1 MHLYCYQQQ
10 HVASAATLIAHQK
23 YLPAPHLISDLMT
36 MAGFYRE
43 KDQLCVD
50 GLRLD
55 AIADQFGTPLYVY
68 SAAAITANYHAMTAI
83 FSSKNRRIHYA
94 MKANSNLAV
103 LRLMQKLGAGV
114 DIVSMGEFARA
125 IAAGFTPEQMVFSGV
140 GKTPDELRAAIS
152 AKIGQINAES
162 QAEIDTIIALARAS
176 GDQPAVALRINPDIQ
191 AGGHAKISTGSSDTK
206 FGIPGHLARD
216 IYIHMAE
223 SGVIRPAGLAV
234 HIGSQIMDCTG
245 FIAAWQYMRQCA
257 DDLAKD
263 GYSVPCLDLG
273 GGIGVDY
280 MTGQTADL
288 LAFGDA
294 VNQVF
299 GQSDYHLAS
308 EPGRSMVA
316 EAGCL
321 ITQVI
326 NVKTNEDKRF
336 VVVDG
341 AMNDLIRPTLYEAHH
356 RIEPLAVHPSQPSHD
371 LPADIVGPV
380 CETGDYLGL
389 GRDLPAL
396 AANDLLAVMSA
407 GAYGAVMRS
416 NYNTRPMAA
425 EVMVIDGTAHRISKP
440 QQISELLAMDIIPA
454 SLDTI

>member
-10 HVASAATLIAHQK
+10 HVASAATLIAPLK

-43 KDQLCVD
+43 NDQLCVD

-55 AIADQFGTPLYVY
+55 DIADQFGTPLYVY
-68 SAAAITANYHAMTAI
+68 SAAAITTNYHAMTAV
-83 FSSKNRRIHYA
+83 FSGKNRRIHYA

-103 LRLMQKLGAGV
+103 LRLMQNLGAGV

-125 IAAGFTPEQMVFSGV
+125 IAAGFAPEQMVFSGV

-162 QAEIDTIIALARAS
+162 QAEIDTIIALAKAS
-176 GDQPAVALRINPDIQ
+176 GEQPAVALRINPDIQ

-257 DDLAKD
+257 DDLVND

-299 GQSDYHLAS
+299 GQSDYHLAI

-336 VVVDG
+336 VVVNG

-356 RIEPLAVHPSQPSHD
+356 RIEPLAVHPSHD
-371 LPADIVGPV
+371 LPADIA
-380 CETGDYLGL
+380 D
-389 GRDLPAL
+389 
-396 AANDLLAVMSA
+396 
-407 GAYGAVMRS
+407 
-416 NYNTRPMAA
+416 
-425 EVMVIDGTAHRISKP
+425 
-440 QQISELLAMDIIPA
+440 
-454 SLDTI
+454 

>member
-1 MHLYCYQQQ
+1 
-10 HVASAATLIAHQK
+10 
-23 YLPAPHLISDLMT
+23 
-36 MAGFYRE
+36 
-43 KDQLCVD
+43 
-50 GLRLD
+50 
-55 AIADQFGTPLYVY
+55 
-68 SAAAITANYHAMTAI
+68 
-83 FSSKNRRIHYA
+83 
-94 MKANSNLAV
+94 
-103 LRLMQKLGAGV
+103 
-114 DIVSMGEFARA
+114 MGEFARA

-140 GKTPDELRAAIS
+140 GKTPDELQAAIS

-162 QAEIDTIIALARAS
+162 QAEIDTIIALAKAS
-176 GDQPAVALRINPDIQ
+176 GEQPAVALRINPDIQ

-257 DDLAKD
+257 DDLVND

-280 MTGQTADL
+280 ITGQTADL

-299 GQSDYHLAS
+299 GQSDYHLAI

-356 RIEPLAVHPSQPSHD
+356 RIEPLAVHPSHD

-396 AANDLLAVMSA
+396 AANDLLAIMSA

-440 QQISELLAMDIIPA
+440 QQVSDLLAMDIIPA

>member
-1 MHLYCYQQQ
+1 
-10 HVASAATLIAHQK
+10 
-23 YLPAPHLISDLMT
+23 

-43 KDQLCVD
+43 NDQLCVD

-68 SAAAITANYHAMTAI
+68 SAAAITANYHAMTAV
-83 FSSKNRRIHYA
+83 FSGKNRRIHYA

-103 LRLMQKLGAGV
+103 LRLMQNLGAGV

-125 IAAGFTPEQMVFSGV
+125 IAAGFAPEQMVFSGV

-162 QAEIDTIIALARAS
+162 QAEIDTIIALAKAS
-176 GDQPAVALRINPDIQ
+176 GEQPAVALRINPDIQ

-257 DDLAKD
+257 DDLVND

-299 GQSDYHLAS
+299 GQSDYHLAI

-356 RIEPLAVHPSQPSHD
+356 RIEPLAVHPSHD

-389 GRDLPAL
+389 RRDLPAL

-440 QQISELLAMDIIPA
+440 QQVSDLLAMDIIPA

>member
-1 MHLYCYQQQ
+1 
-10 HVASAATLIAHQK
+10 
-23 YLPAPHLISDLMT
+23 

-83 FSSKNRRIHYA
+83 FSGTNRRIHYA

-103 LRLMQKLGAGV
+103 LRLMQNLGAGV

-140 GKTPDELRAAIS
+140 GKTPDELQAAIS

-162 QAEIDTIIALARAS
+162 QAEIDTIIALAKAS
-176 GDQPAVALRINPDIQ
+176 GEQPAVALRINPDIQ

-216 IYIHMAE
+216 IYIHMVE

-257 DDLAKD
+257 DDLVND

-280 MTGQTADL
+280 ITGQTADL

-294 VNQVF
+294 INQVF
-299 GQSDYHLAS
+299 GQSDYHLAI

-356 RIEPLAVHPSQPSHD
+356 RIEPLAVHPSHD

-396 AANDLLAVMSA
+396 TANDLLAIMSA

-425 EVMVIDGTAHRISKP
+425 EVMVIDGTAHRISK
-440 QQISELLAMDIIPA
+440 QQQVSDLLAMDIIPA